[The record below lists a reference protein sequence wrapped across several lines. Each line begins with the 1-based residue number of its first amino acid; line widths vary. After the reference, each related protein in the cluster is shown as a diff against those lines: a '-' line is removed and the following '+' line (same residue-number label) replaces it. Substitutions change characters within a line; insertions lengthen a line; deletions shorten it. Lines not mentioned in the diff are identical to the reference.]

1 MTTDQLDTLIL
12 RAIGDDTLRRAAILE
27 RVPAEVTLP
36 QFYAAIRRL
45 VDAGKLEPI
54 GRMGGRSYRR
64 VAT

>member
-45 VDAGKLEPI
+45 VDAVTLRYDLPPILPI
-54 GRMGGRSYRR
+54 GG
-64 VAT
+64 